1 MYVERTWA
9 ISPRLT
15 LTMEVKSV
23 GLGEQQRDSF
33 THIRVCPLSPKLLFR
48 AYCHIPL
55 SRVLCAVVFGC
66 TPQYKMVLV
75 FKKKK
80 QKRGIKK
87 KYGFGTSLPLQ
98 WPRLCDLEAEGPG
111 LIPGQGTRA
120 F

>member
-33 THIRVCPLSPKLLFR
+33 THIRVYPLSPKLLFR

-75 FKKKK
+75 FKKKNKKGELKRSMDLGLPCRSSGQDSVILK
-80 QKRGIKK
+80 Q
-87 KYGFGTSLPLQ
+87 
-98 WPRLCDLEAEGPG
+98 
-111 LIPGQGTRA
+111 RA
-120 F
+120 QV

>member
-66 TPQYKMVLV
+66 TPIQN
-75 FKKKK
+75 
-80 QKRGIKK
+80 
-87 KYGFGTSLPLQ
+87 GFGV
-98 WPRLCDLEAEGPG
+98 
-111 LIPGQGTRA
+111 
-120 F
+120 